1 MFEVEKKLFK
11 GSYGVNFD
19 VLNKRDLV
27 AEAAGRK
34 ICLNPCVLAVSIM
47 FRMPLTGFKLP
58 SRDNSPVKKRPLT
71 SSSRSCL
78 ARIKILIA
86 MGKSREEPLLM
97 RSAGARLMTILC
109 LGKEK
114 Y

>member
-1 MFEVEKKLFK
+1 
-11 GSYGVNFD
+11 
-19 VLNKRDLV
+19 
-27 AEAAGRK
+27 
-34 ICLNPCVLAVSIM
+34 M

-58 SRDNSPVKKRPLT
+58 SRDNSPAKKRPLI

-114 Y
+114 SEFIMALRTRSLDSRMVLSPIPTRLKLGRPLLVVPSTSISCPE

>member
-1 MFEVEKKLFK
+1 
-11 GSYGVNFD
+11 
-19 VLNKRDLV
+19 
-27 AEAAGRK
+27 
-34 ICLNPCVLAVSIM
+34 M

-58 SRDNSPVKKRPLT
+58 SRDNSPAKKRPLI

-97 RSAGARLMTILC
+97 RSAGGKIDDNFM
-109 LGKEK
+109 LGKGEV
-114 Y
+114 